1 MAEDKLD
8 TCVRRSTL
16 EFPNIV
22 IARLKRISISES
34 ASLKPLTN
42 RLQVGREF
50 FDVGILRVA
59 ESGLEHQKQ
68 IRHKQAVA
76 YQSHV
81 HLNHFRL
88 KPPHSS

>member
-1 MAEDKLD
+1 MVEDKLD
-8 TCVRRSTL
+8 TCLRRSSL

-22 IARLKRISISES
+22 ARLKRISISES
-34 ASLKPLTN
+34 ASLKPLPN

-81 HLNHFRL
+81 HLNHFRQ
-88 KPPHSS
+88 KPPS

>member
-8 TCVRRSTL
+8 TCLRRSSL
-16 EFPNIV
+16 EAPNIV
-22 IARLKRISISES
+22 ARLKRIPISES

-42 RLQVGREF
+42 RLQVGSEF

-68 IRHKQAVA
+68 IRHYQAVA

-81 HLNHFRL
+81 HL
-88 KPPHSS
+88 KKPHS